1 MIKALKVTMIVYGVI
16 GILFGLGYIIIP
28 DQMADWF
35 NLDLGPDSTYSIL
48 ALLGVQN
55 IITAV
60 FIIMAARDPI
70 KNISWVKFAIAWG
83 LLAAVAALYA
93 IIRGYVDF
101 GQIGSAIIT
110 HIVFAIL
117 LLICYPWKS
126 QASS

>member
-1 MIKALKVTMIVYGVI
+1 MIKALKVTMIVYGII

-35 NLDLGPDSTYSIL
+35 NLALGPDSTYSIL
-48 ALLGVQN
+48 ALLGVEN

-70 KNISWVKFAIAWG
+70 NNISWVKFAIAWG
-83 LLAAVAALYA
+83 LVAAVAALYA

-101 GQIGSAIIT
+101 SQIGSAIIS
-110 HIVFAIL
+110 HAVFAVL
-117 LLICYPWKS
+117 LLVFYPWKAMQTS
-126 QASS
+126 